1 LKRVELLLAECYAN
15 ACIASEIA
23 RELGLDA
30 RTRHDAK
37 MGRDKVL
44 KKVESLRRRL
54 DRSSFIIA
62 VIDYEEGP
70 MRALIDRN
78 FEFKDVLF
86 DGAVYIGVY
95 KRDKRV
101 LAVVFNP
108 HVEGFLCKVAGR
120 FCREEEQKI
129 IKRGGVD
136 RVCKELSSTHAD
148 IGVKQVSRAIS
159 SLLENLTQHRRDT
172 QL

>member
-1 LKRVELLLAECYAN
+1 MKRVELLLAECYAN

-23 RELGLDA
+23 KDLGLGA

-44 KKVESLRRRL
+44 KKIESLRRGL
-54 DRSSFIIA
+54 GGDSSIIA
-62 VIDYEEGP
+62 VIDHEEGP
-70 MRALIDRN
+70 TRAFIDRN

-95 KRDKRV
+95 KRDERV
-101 LAVVFNP
+101 LAVIFNP
-108 HVEGFLCKVAGR
+108 HIEGFLCKVAGK
-120 FCREEEQKI
+120 FCREEEQGI

-136 RVCKELSSTHAD
+136 RVCKELSSTHVD

-159 SLLENLTQHRRDT
+159 SLLENLTQHRRDI
-172 QL
+172 

>member
-23 RELGLDA
+23 RELGLGA

-44 KKVESLRRRL
+44 RKIESLRKGLSRN
-54 DRSSFIIA
+54 SSIIA

-70 MRALIDRN
+70 TRAYIDRN
-78 FEFKDVLF
+78 FEFKDILF

-95 KRDKRV
+95 KRDRRI

-120 FCREEEQKI
+120 FCGEEEQRI

-136 RVCKELSSTHAD
+136 RVCKELSSIRID
-148 IGVKQVSRAIS
+148 VGVRQVSRAIS
-159 SLLENLTQHRRDT
+159 SLLESSAQY
-172 QL
+172 